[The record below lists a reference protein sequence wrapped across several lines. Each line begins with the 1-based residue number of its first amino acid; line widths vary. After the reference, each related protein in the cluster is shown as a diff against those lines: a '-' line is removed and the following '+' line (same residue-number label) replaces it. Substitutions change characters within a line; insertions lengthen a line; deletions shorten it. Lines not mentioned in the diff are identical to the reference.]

1 MKYYLFTEDGFHWG
15 TFATF
20 ADAYEEMESLAWD
33 DVFITTNPY
42 PWPPL
47 G

>member
-20 ADAYEEMESLAWD
+20 ADAYEEKESLGWD
-33 DVFITTNPY
+33 DTFITTNPH